1 MRPRWVTDPAN
12 PRSNSNGLRPIK
24 RVLSWGLLWTVLA
37 LALLAIAGA
46 AHAQSP
52 TQPGTLISGTIPD
65 TPSEVD
71 SDSPARRNA
80 PASNARIAVD
90 GQTSAALGVAA
101 TTPIGAGDSGWDAHW
116 LWGSLALAPL
126 LLVVLAWLRDRLS
139 PGWAPGFLHSDSL
152 R

>member
-1 MRPRWVTDPAN
+1 MRSRWVTDLAN
-12 PRSNSNGLRPIK
+12 PRSNSKGLRPIK
-24 RVLSWGLLWTVLA
+24 LVLSWGLLWTVLA
-37 LALLAIAGA
+37 LALLAIAGSA
-46 AHAQSP
+46 SAQSL
-52 TQPGTLISGTIPD
+52 TQPDALIPGA

-71 SDSPARRNA
+71 SDSSAHRNA

-90 GQTSAALGVAA
+90 GQTSATLGIAA
-101 TTPIGAGDSGWDAHW
+101 TTPIGVGNSGWDARW

-126 LLVVLAWLRDRLS
+126 LLVVLVWLRDRLS

>member
-1 MRPRWVTDPAN
+1 MRSRWVTDPAN
-12 PRSNSNGLRPIK
+12 PRSNSKGLRPIK
-24 RVLSWGLLWTVLA
+24 RVLSWGLLWTALA

-46 AHAQSP
+46 AHAQSS
-52 TQPGTLISGTIPD
+52 TQPGTLISGT

-71 SDSPARRNA
+71 SDSSVRRNA

-90 GQTSAALGVAA
+90 GQTSAVLGIAA
-101 TTPIGAGDSGWDAHW
+101 TTPIGAGNSGWDARW

-126 LLVVLAWLRDRLS
+126 LLVVFAWLRDRLS